1 MSKRSKSSSN
11 LLEVKNIKHYFPI
24 TKGVILRKNVGTVKA
39 VDGVSFEIKPKET
52 FGLVGESGCGKST
65 LAKIILQSIK
75 PDEGNI
81 IFNGTDVTNLKGNSI
96 LPFRSQVSIVFQD
109 PYSSLNPRMTV
120 KRIVAEPLITHK
132 LAEGGQ
138 KDKMVIDVM
147 ERVGLPRQ
155 MLDRYPHEFSGGQR
169 QRIAIARAL
178 VLKPK
183 LVVADEPVAALDV
196 SVQAQILNLMKEL
209 QENLD
214 LAYLIIS
221 HDLNVVKYMSDR
233 IAVMYLGRIVE
244 LGSSSDVFYKSSH
257 PYTKALLS
265 AAPIPDPSL
274 KVNRVILKGDVP
286 SPSKV
291 PSGCAFHPRCYMS
304 KEICSSKD
312 VSLDKVKDE
321 QWSSCH
327 FPEEV

>member
-1 MSKRSKSSSN
+1 
-11 LLEVKNIKHYFPI
+11 
-24 TKGVILRKNVGTVKA
+24 
-39 VDGVSFEIKPKET
+39 
-52 FGLVGESGCGKST
+52 
-65 LAKIILQSIK
+65 
-75 PDEGNI
+75 
-81 IFNGTDVTNLKGNSI
+81 
-96 LPFRSQVSIVFQD
+96 
-109 PYSSLNPRMTV
+109 MTV
-120 KRIVAEPLITHK
+120 KKIVAEPLITHN
-132 LAEGGQ
+132 LAEGGK

-312 VSLDKVKDE
+312 VSLTKVKDK

>member
-1 MSKRSKSSSN
+1 MSKRSKYSNN

-24 TKGVILRKNVGTVKA
+24 TKGVIIRKNIGTVKA
-39 VDGVSFEIKPKET
+39 VDGVSFNIKPRET

-65 LAKIILQSIK
+65 LAKIILRSIK
-75 PDEGNI
+75 SDEGNI
-81 IFNGTDVTNLKGNSI
+81 IFDGNDVTNLKGDSL
-96 LPFRSQVSIVFQD
+96 LPFRSQVSIIFQD

-120 KRIVAEPLITHK
+120 KKIVAEPLITHN

-147 ERVGLPRQ
+147 ERVGLPKH

-178 VLKPK
+178 ILKPK

-221 HDLNVVKYMSDR
+221 HDLNVVKYMANR

-244 LGSSSDVFYKSSH
+244 LGSSDDVFYKSSH
-257 PYTKALLS
+257 PYTKSLLS
-265 AAPIPDPSL
+265 SAPIPDPSL
-274 KVNRVILKGDVP
+274 KVNRIILQGDVP

-291 PSGCAFHPRCYMS
+291 PSGCAFHPRCYMA
-304 KEICSSKD
+304 KEICSNKN
-312 VSLDKVKDE
+312 VILNKVKTNHL
-321 QWSSCH
+321 SSCH
-327 FPEEV
+327 FSEEV

>member
-75 PDEGNI
+75 PDEGSI
-81 IFNGTDVTNLKGNSI
+81 IFNGNDVTNLKGNSI

-120 KRIVAEPLITHK
+120 KKIVAEPLITHN
-132 LAEGGQ
+132 LAEGGK

-155 MLDRYPHEFSGGQR
+155 MLDRYRHEFSGGQR

-291 PSGCAFHPRCYMS
+291 PSGCAFHTRCYMS

>member
-1 MSKRSKSSSN
+1 
-11 LLEVKNIKHYFPI
+11 
-24 TKGVILRKNVGTVKA
+24 
-39 VDGVSFEIKPKET
+39 
-52 FGLVGESGCGKST
+52 
-65 LAKIILQSIK
+65 
-75 PDEGNI
+75 
-81 IFNGTDVTNLKGNSI
+81 
-96 LPFRSQVSIVFQD
+96 
-109 PYSSLNPRMTV
+109 
-120 KRIVAEPLITHK
+120 
-132 LAEGGQ
+132 
-138 KDKMVIDVM
+138 
-147 ERVGLPRQ
+147 
-155 MLDRYPHEFSGGQR
+155 
-169 QRIAIARAL
+169 
-178 VLKPK
+178 
-183 LVVADEPVAALDV
+183 
-196 SVQAQILNLMKEL
+196 MKEL

-265 AAPIPDPSL
+265 SAPIPDPYL
-274 KVNRVILKGDVP
+274 KVNRVIIKGDVP

-291 PSGCAFHPRCYMS
+291 PSGCAFHTRCYMS

-312 VSLDKVKDE
+312 VSLTKVKDK